1 MKNKKDILKEKL
13 KEVGNIS
20 LTLISKFKHE
30 RSDLEIYNKLI
41 KINALAHEIHD
52 SLDEHN

>member
-1 MKNKKDILKEKL
+1 MKKTENILKEKL

-20 LTLISKFKHE
+20 LTLIDKFKHE
-30 RSDLEIYNKLI
+30 PNSLDVYNKLI

-52 SLDEHN
+52 SLNVRD